1 MSPMTAGSPGFERFH
16 EEAFVTI
23 DLQLAVDEF
32 WVARGRGEYFPAG
45 YADRLNLDDAY
56 RIQLA
61 LIERR
66 CAAGERQIGWKVGL
80 TSKAIQQQFGFHEP
94 CFGCI
99 LETRPSGYAFVAAE
113 LSRPGFETEICMR
126 LGRPLVGEV
135 SLEEA
140 GAAVAAVHPAFEI
153 TETRGDPGQIALMLA
168 DNAQQRSVILGD
180 PVALSPALRLDEVE
194 ARVELNGAVVAT
206 GVGAAVLD
214 HPLNSVVWLA
224 RKLGE
229 YGRSLRAGELVMTG
243 SLVRQFPLASGDHA
257 RASFSG
263 IGIVEVRIGSEEKG

>member
-1 MSPMTAGSPGFERFH
+1 MT
-16 EEAFVTI
+16 I
-23 DLQLAVDEF
+23 NLQRAIEDF
-32 WVARGRGEYFPAG
+32 WTARSRGEYLPTTYF
-45 YADRLNLDDAY
+45 DRLSLDEAY

-66 CAAGERQIGWKVGL
+66 CAAGEQQIGWKVGL

-99 LETRPSGYAFVAAE
+99 LETQPSGHGFAAGE
-113 LSRPGFETEICMR
+113 LIRPGFETELCVR
-126 LGRPLVGEV
+126 LGRPLAGEV
-135 SLEEA
+135 SLEEVR
-140 GAAVAAVHPAFEI
+140 AAVAVVYPAFEI
-153 TETRGDPGQIALMLA
+153 TETRGNPGQIALMLA

-180 PVALSPALRLDEVE
+180 PVALAPELRLDEVE

-206 GVGAAVLD
+206 GIGAAVLE
-214 HPLNSVVWLA
+214 HPLNSVAWLA

-243 SLVRQFPLASGDHA
+243 SLVRQFPLSAGDRA
-257 RASFSG
+257 RASFSS
-263 IGIVEVRIGSEEKG
+263 IGA

>member
-1 MSPMTAGSPGFERFH
+1 MSPMTAEPPGSEPFH

-23 DLQLAVDEF
+23 DLQLAVEEF

-99 LETRPSGYAFVAAE
+99 LETRPSGHAFAAAE
-113 LSRPGFETEICMR
+113 LSRPGFETEICTR

-168 DNAQQRSVILGD
+168 
-180 PVALSPALRLDEVE
+180 E
-194 ARVELNGAVVAT
+194 ARVELNGAVVAK

-243 SLVRQFPLASGDHA
+243 SLVRQFPLAPGDRA

-263 IGIVEVRIGSEEKG
+263 IGIVEVRIGSEEKA

>member
-1 MSPMTAGSPGFERFH
+1 M
-16 EEAFVTI
+16 TI
-23 DLQLAVDEF
+23 DLQLAIEEF
-32 WVARGRGEYFPAG
+32 WAARGRGEYFPAL
-45 YADRLNLDDAY
+45 YADRLSLDEAY

-61 LIERR
+61 LIDRR
-66 CAAGERQIGWKVGL
+66 CAQGERQIGWKVGL
-80 TSKAIQQQFGFHEP
+80 TSKPIQQQFGFHEP

-99 LETRPSGYAFVAAE
+99 LETRRSGYAFAAAE
-113 LSRPGFETEICMR
+113 LIRPGFETEICVR
-126 LGRPLVGEV
+126 LGRRLAGKV

-153 TETRGDPGQIALMLA
+153 TETRGNPGQIALMLA

-180 PVALSPALRLDEVE
+180 PVALAPELRLDEVE

-206 GVGAAVLD
+206 GIGAAVLE
-214 HPLNSVVWLA
+214 HPLNSVAWLA
-224 RKLGE
+224 RKLGD

-243 SLVRQFPLASGDHA
+243 SLVRQFPLAPGDRA

-263 IGIVEVRIGSEEKG
+263 IGAVEVSIVREGEA

>member
-1 MSPMTAGSPGFERFH
+1 M
-16 EEAFVTI
+16 TI
-23 DLQLAVDEF
+23 DLQRAIEDF
-32 WVARGRGEYFPAG
+32 WTARSRGEYLPAG
-45 YADRLNLDDAY
+45 YFDRLSLDEAY

-99 LETRPSGYAFVAAE
+99 LETRPNGHVFAAGE
-113 LSRPGFETEICMR
+113 LISPGFETELCMQ
-126 LGRPLVGEV
+126 LGRPLAGEAALDEV
-135 SLEEA
+135 R
-140 GAAVAAVHPAFEI
+140 AAVTVVYPSFEI
-153 TETRGDPGQIALMLA
+153 IETRGDPAQIALMLA
-168 DNAQQRSVILGD
+168 DNAQQRSVILGV
-180 PVALSPALRLDEVE
+180 PVALTPTLQLDQVE
-194 ARVELNGAVVAT
+194 SRVELNGTVVAT

-214 HPLNSVVWLA
+214 HPLNSIAWLA

-243 SLVRQFPLASGDHA
+243 SLVRQFPLAPGDRA

-263 IGIVEVRIGSEEKG
+263 IGTVEVKVV